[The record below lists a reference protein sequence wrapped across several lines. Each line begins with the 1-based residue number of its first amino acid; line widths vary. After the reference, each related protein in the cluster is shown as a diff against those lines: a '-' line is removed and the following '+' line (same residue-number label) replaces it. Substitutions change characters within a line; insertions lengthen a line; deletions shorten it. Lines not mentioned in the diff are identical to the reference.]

1 LNILAIIPARGG
13 SKGIPRKNIQPL
25 AGKPLVSYVILAAL
39 HASSVTRTVVS
50 TDDQEIAEIALQ
62 YGAEVPFLRP
72 AELAGDE
79 VPDFP
84 VLLHVVN
91 HLREHEGWNAEV
103 LVHLRPTYPLITP
116 DDIDQAVTK
125 LLDSQADSART
136 VCLVSY
142 HPYLMYV
149 LKDRRLLPLMETDR
163 TYFRRQ
169 DLPPIYRTSGVDVTR
184 TKVLFEERRILG
196 GHIQAVI
203 TEPDRVIDIDTP
215 HELALAECL
224 LRVLQKHGDVPGWW
238 R

>member
-25 AGKPLVSYVILAAL
+25 AGKPLVSYVILTAF

-50 TDDQEIAEIALQ
+50 TDDQEIAEVALQ

-72 AELAGDE
+72 AEFAGDK
-79 VPDFP
+79 VPDFS
-84 VLLHVVN
+84 VLLHAVN
-91 HLREHEGWNAEV
+91 YLREHEGWNAEI

-125 LLDSQADSART
+125 LVNSRADSVRT

-142 HPYLMYV
+142 HPYWMKI
-149 LKDRRLLPLMETDR
+149 LKDERLLPLMETDR
-163 TYFRRQ
+163 PYFRRQ
-169 DLPPIYRTSGVDVTR
+169 DLPPVYRTSGVDVTR
-184 TKVLFEERRILG
+184 TKILLEERRILG
-196 GHIQAVI
+196 DHIQAVI

-224 LRVLQKHGDVPGWW
+224 LCMFQKRGEVPDWW